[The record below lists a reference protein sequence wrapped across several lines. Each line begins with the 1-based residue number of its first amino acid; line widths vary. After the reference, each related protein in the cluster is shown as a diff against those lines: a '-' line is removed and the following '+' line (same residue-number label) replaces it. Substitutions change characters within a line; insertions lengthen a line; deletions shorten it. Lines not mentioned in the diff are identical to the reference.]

1 MESWGFLTRLG
12 IPLATLD
19 LPQIDEVHITAP
31 GGATLTRPLK
41 LGGFGISRY
50 HLEELLCERVRQA
63 GALLRDGV
71 SVQTVQKEGDAFAV
85 GLATGET
92 VHARLVCGAWG
103 RLANLDRQLERSFLQ
118 TPAPWVGV
126 KYHVPAAVVPAHRV
140 ELHNF
145 RGGYCGT
152 SRIEGER
159 ACLCYLTRAER
170 LREAGGIEALE
181 QEIMR
186 ENAALV
192 PLLSAP
198 RLWDKPLTVSQVRFA
213 AKSPV
218 VAHILLLGDAAG
230 AIAPL
235 CGNGMSLSLR
245 ASALLGILV
254 PRYMRGELT
263 RSALE
268 EAYAQQ
274 WRQGMGER
282 IRMGAGLQRLFGKP
296 RLTAW
301 ALQTLSRWPRLAD
314 AVVSRTHGQPF

>member
-1 MESWGFLTRLG
+1 MESWDFLTRLG
-12 IPLATLD
+12 IPLVDLD
-19 LPQIDEVHITAP
+19 LPHIDEVHITAS
-31 GGATLTRPLK
+31 GQSLTRPLD

-50 HLEELLCERVRQA
+50 YLETLLCERVRTA
-63 GALLRDGV
+63 GARLRDGV
-71 SVQTVQKEGDAFAV
+71 TVQSVAMADEGFALV
-85 GLATGET
+85 LASGER
-92 VHARLVCGAWG
+92 VSARLVCGAWG
-103 RLANLDRQLERSFLQ
+103 RLANLDRQLDRPFLR

-126 KYHVPAAVVPAHRV
+126 KYHVPAGVVPVHRV

-152 SRIEGER
+152 SRIEDDR

-170 LREAGGIEALE
+170 LQEAGGIQALE
-181 QEIMR
+181 QAIMQD
-186 ENAALV
+186 NPALV

-218 VAHILLLGDAAG
+218 AEHILLLGDAAG

-245 ASALLGILV
+245 ASALLATLIPAYLHGD
-254 PRYMRGELT
+254 MT

-268 EAYAQQ
+268 QVYTRRWQQ
-274 WRQGMGER
+274 EMGGR
-282 IRMGAGLQRLFGKP
+282 IRVGAGLQRLFGKP
-296 RLTAW
+296 RLTAA
-301 ALQTLSRWPRLAD
+301 ALQTLNHWPRLAD

>member
-1 MESWGFLTRLG
+1 MESWDFLTRLG

-19 LPQIDEVHITAP
+19 LPHIHEVHITAP
-31 GGATLTRPLK
+31 GGVSLTRPLD

-50 HLEELLCERVRQA
+50 YLEVLLCERVCQA
-63 GALLRDGV
+63 GVLLRDGM
-71 SVQTVQKEGDAFAV
+71 SVQKVQTDGDAFAV
-85 GLATGET
+85 TLATGES

-103 RLANLDRQLERSFLQ
+103 RLANLDRQFERPFLR

-152 SRIEGER
+152 SRIEAEH

-170 LREAGGIEALE
+170 LREAGSIEALE
-181 QEIMR
+181 QRLMQ

-198 RLWDKPLTVSQVRFA
+198 RLWDKPLTVSQVRFS

-218 VAHILLLGDAAG
+218 VEHILLLGDAAG

-235 CGNGMSLSLR
+235 CGNGMSLALR
-245 ASALLGILV
+245 ASALLGSLI
-254 PRYMRGELT
+254 PQYMQGEIT

-268 EAYAQQ
+268 NTYAQQ
-274 WRQGMGER
+274 WRQAMGQR
-282 IRMGAGLQRLFGKP
+282 IQIGAGLQRLFGQP
-296 RLTAW
+296 RLTAL
-301 ALQTLSRWPRLAD
+301 ALQTLNHWPRLAD